1 MISDLKIEY
10 KENLLCNMNE
20 FDDLEWTELLIR
32 TISINKH
39 NNKYTP
45 KTYDFYN
52 KLKSRNVKCRKF
64 GNTIVF
70 EIND

>member
-1 MISDLKIEY
+1 MKMQAI
-10 KENLLCNMNE
+10 C
-20 FDDLEWTELLIR
+20 
-32 TISINKH
+32 SINKH